1 MGGRGSVVAD
11 CLLSERRAS
20 GCLIRA
26 VNSLTSAEASQRC
39 GGLSR
44 GRQPLHGSPHGD
56 FRTDARRRWTRVQA
70 TDPVRSRGGRG
81 RAWELWGSAAVA
93 VGLHVA
99 SGDVCVRVDGGC
111 RAPAAPHAVPRR
123 HRVRRQ
129 SITAASARNAKS
141 RIAPRSVGRRTAVR
155 RNSRLRSVQVGCY
168 RGARSSHPPV
178 KPARRNPWMMYG
190 FVRMTRHISSLR

>member
-111 RAPAAPHAVPRR
+111 RAPRRAPRR
-123 HRVRRQ
+123 AP
-129 SITAASARNAKS
+129 AASGQAPIDHRGQPAKCHEPDRAAKRPAPDCRQAQLAIALGAGRLLPRRAIQPSS
-141 RIAPRSVGRRTAVR
+141 REAG
-155 RNSRLRSVQVGCY
+155 
-168 RGARSSHPPV
+168 PP
-178 KPARRNPWMMYG
+178 
-190 FVRMTRHISSLR
+190 